1 MENYDGLL
9 WRVRERER
17 ARQAEKEF
25 CYHEDDYIAGPLCP
39 AEGGLAGL
47 AHSVK
52 CSQGYVG

>member
-1 MENYDGLL
+1 MAYYGESESESK
-9 WRVRERER
+9 V
-17 ARQAEKEF
+17 EKDF

-39 AEGGLAGL
+39 TEGGLAGL

>member
-1 MENYDGLL
+1 MAAYYGES
-9 WRVRERER
+9 ESESK
-17 ARQAEKEF
+17 AEKDF

-39 AEGGLAGL
+39 TEGGLAGL